1 MKCEI
6 CKTIEK
12 LGLDPATHEQWMCA
26 DAKSPRLVLRKAQVS
41 IHHFWQGVSAMLQT
55 KWQHAGHRLYQRVH
69 YVTLGL

>member
-6 CKTIEK
+6 CKAIEK

-26 DAKSPRLVLRKAQVS
+26 DAKSARLALRKAQIA
-41 IHHFWQGVSAMLQT
+41 IHHFYQAMNAFLHT
-55 KWQHAGHRLYQRVH
+55 KLHDAGHRLYQRAH

>member
-12 LGLDPATHEQWMCA
+12 LGLDPATHELWACA
-26 DAKSPRLVLRKAQVS
+26 DAKSARLAFRKVQIA
-41 IHHFWQGVSAMLQT
+41 IHRFSQEVSAFFRT
-55 KWQHAGHRLYQRVH
+55 KWQHTGHRLYQRAH

>member
-6 CKTIEK
+6 CRTIEK

-26 DAKSPRLVLRKAQVS
+26 DVKSPRLILRKAQVS
-41 IHHFWQGVSAMLQT
+41 IHHLWQEVSALLQA
-55 KWQHAGHRLYQRVH
+55 KWQHSGHRLYQRVH

>member
-12 LGLDPATHEQWMCA
+12 LGLGPATHEQWMCA
-26 DAKSPRLVLRKAQVS
+26 DAKSPRLALKKAQIS
-41 IHHFWQGVSAMLQT
+41 IHHFWQEVSTLLQT
-55 KWQHAGHRLYQRVH
+55 KWQHAGHKLYQRAQ